1 MSLTNNE
8 APSCDESEE
17 EGGSKA
23 KKAIS
28 KLAAAHLGCRPGFG
42 IQDLELPVVDSRFG
56 IQGERSRGGG
66 RRAGVCAG
74 IGTAESTGKG
84 CLYAN

>member
-1 MSLTNNE
+1 LSLTNDE
-8 APSCDESEE
+8 APSCDESDE

-28 KLAAAHLGCRPGFG
+28 KLAAAHLGGRPGFV
-42 IQDLELPVVDSRFG
+42 IQDFELPVVDSRFG

-74 IGTAESTGKG
+74 VGTAESAGKV
-84 CLYAN
+84 C